1 MKLGIAE
8 SFMCSPARHQAE
20 VGGFPR
26 LRLCLFIFKHSS
38 ADATDFHN
46 FSSSLGRGFP
56 PTEANSFFEFF
67 RGCRQLD
74 FIVKVVKESYQ

>member
-26 LRLCLFIFKHSS
+26 LRLLPLINFWYDAEVFYRPFLHVRIVEEVRADMAFK
-38 ADATDFHN
+38 
-46 FSSSLGRGFP
+46 
-56 PTEANSFFEFF
+56 
-67 RGCRQLD
+67 
-74 FIVKVVKESYQ
+74 

>member
-46 FSSSLGRGFP
+46 FSSS
-56 PTEANSFFEFF
+56 
-67 RGCRQLD
+67 
-74 FIVKVVKESYQ
+74 